1 MSSVCRDTPRASPGR
16 TLSAEATYR
25 VLVWALALVFLG
37 THLPFITPGPG
48 SVDAT
53 NFALGVRDFD
63 PSAHSPHPPGYPAF
77 IALGKMTRPLV
88 ASGPAAHESINTD
101 ARALA
106 VWSALFGAIAVFPL
120 FVIFR

>member
-1 MSSVCRDTPRASPGR
+1 MSALWRDLRQAWPGR
-16 TLSAEATYR
+16 TLSVEAKST
-25 VLVWALALVFLG
+25 VFLWALAIVILA

-63 PSAHSPHPPGYPAF
+63 PSAHRPHPPGYPVF
-77 IALGKMTRPLV
+77 IALGKITRSLV
-88 ASGPAAHESINTD
+88 ASGPADHESVKTE

-106 VWSALFGAIAVFPL
+106 VWGALFGAFA
-120 FVIFR
+120 

>member
-1 MSSVCRDTPRASPGR
+1 MSAHALSVAAKCT
-16 TLSAEATYR
+16 
-25 VLVWALALVFLG
+25 VFLCTLAIVFLA

-63 PSAHSPHPPGYPAF
+63 PSAHRPHPPGYPAF
-77 IALGKMTRPLV
+77 IALGKMTRPLI
-88 ASGPAAHESINTD
+88 ATGPSDDQSISIE

-106 VWSALFGAIAVFPL
+106 VWGVLFGAV
-120 FVIFR
+120 